1 MFDAGVNAVI
11 SVDTDAEVIRF
22 YTDSMN
28 RRQVQMEVSYT
39 GRPFSEEFYQKL
51 DQALKSYQQKNRSM
65 GAPKVAVVLPDHL
78 FLMDTINVPTIGKKA
93 MENAVEVGVGAIYKN
108 KRDLHYRWF
117 PLSQTKQF
125 ATFGLV
131 GTRKELLDK
140 LQDVCNANQ
149 VNLQV
154 VSFAANAMACGAMT
168 FNTKLRNG
176 TGLVL
181 DVQENACRFA
191 FVNKGRVIGAYHLPF
206 GTEMLS
212 DAKLISEDTLFDH
225 SSAELMVR
233 TARDK
238 AKAKSVTGLSG
249 ESVGVLDGE
258 EALAAGGKKIAR
270 KTAKLRTREMPT
282 DAQGFIYENF
292 RIILKWTLNL
302 LENNPTILAQGD
314 IDTVYM
320 NIAPE
325 YNFLFDM
332 LGAEEKENGVAF
344 APVFTGNRQA
354 AADRDLRTLELF
366 GGLQLKQYGKFNN
379 F

>member
-11 SVDTDAEVIRF
+11 SIDTDAEIIRF

-28 RRQVQMEVSYT
+28 RRQVQMEVSYS

-51 DQALKSYQQKNRSM
+51 DQALKSYQQKSRAM
-65 GAPKVAVVLPDHL
+65 GTPKVSIVLPDHL

-93 MENAVEVGVGAIYKN
+93 MENAVEVGIGAIYKN

-131 GTRKELLDK
+131 GTRKEVLDK
-140 LQDVCNANQ
+140 LQDICNANQ
-149 VNLQV
+149 VNLQI

-168 FNTKLRNG
+168 FNPKLRNG

-206 GTEMLS
+206 GTQMLS
-212 DAKLISEDTLFDH
+212 DTKVVSEDALFDH
-225 SSAELMVR
+225 SSGEALVR
-233 TARDK
+233 IARDE
-238 AKAKSVTGLSG
+238 AKVKTLTGLSG
-249 ESVGVLDGE
+249 ESIGVLDSE
-258 EALAAGGKKIAR
+258 EALASGSKKTIKKAT
-270 KTAKLRTREMPT
+270 KPRTREVPT
-282 DAQGFIYENF
+282 EPRGFMYENF

-314 IDTVYM
+314 IDAVYM
-320 NIAPE
+320 NIDSQ
-325 YNFLFDM
+325 YNFIFDM
-332 LGAEEKENGVAF
+332 LREEEKESGVSF
-344 APVFTGNRQA
+344 TPVFTGNRQSA
-354 AADRDLRTLELF
+354 AENDLRMLELF